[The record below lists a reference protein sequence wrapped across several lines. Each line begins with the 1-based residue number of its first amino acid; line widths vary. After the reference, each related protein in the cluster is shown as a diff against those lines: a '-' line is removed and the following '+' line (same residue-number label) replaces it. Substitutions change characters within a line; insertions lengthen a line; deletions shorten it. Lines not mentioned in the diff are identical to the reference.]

1 MAIVSIT
8 IIEGRDRETKNRLI
22 ARLTDAVV
30 DTLGAEPGQVRVVIN
45 EVGDGDYAVAGKPVF
60 LKGDGNG

>member
-1 MAIVSIT
+1 MAIVTIT

-22 ARLTDAVV
+22 ERLTDAVV
-30 DTLGAEPGQVRVVIN
+30 ETLDAEPGQVRVIVN

-60 LKGDGNG
+60 LHRHG

>member
-8 IIEGRDRETKNRLI
+8 IIEGRDRETRNRLI

-30 DTLGAEPGQVRVVIN
+30 ETLGAQPGQVRVVIN
-45 EVGDGDYAVAGKPVF
+45 EVADGDYAVAGKPVF
-60 LKGDGNG
+60 LRPLG